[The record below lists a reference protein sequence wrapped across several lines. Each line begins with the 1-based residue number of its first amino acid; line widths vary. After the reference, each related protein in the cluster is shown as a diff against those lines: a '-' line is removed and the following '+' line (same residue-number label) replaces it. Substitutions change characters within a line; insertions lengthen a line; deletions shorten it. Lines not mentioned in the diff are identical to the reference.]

1 MWADPGGADL
11 ARSGLQDELKKK
23 LPFESPEQEA
33 MLNLARTNDTFELAF
48 VRLFRSHKVSPPQY
62 NILRILRG
70 AGGEGLPCLEIAG
83 RMVTCVPDITR
94 LIDRLERAGLVART
108 RSETDRRVVNVSI
121 LAKGLELLGA
131 LDEPVLQLH
140 KRLIGHLSR
149 DELAELNRLLVKAR
163 NPG

>member
-1 MWADPGGADL
+1 MGMNPGGVDL
-11 ARSGLQDELKKK
+11 ARPGLQDELKKR
-23 LPFESPEQEA
+23 LPFDSPEQEA
-33 MLNLARTNDTFELAF
+33 MLNLLRTNDTFELEF
-48 VRLFRSHKVSPPQY
+48 VRLFRQHGLSPPQY

-70 AGGEGLPCLEIAG
+70 SGGEGLPCLEVAG

-108 RSETDRRVVNVSI
+108 RSNEDRRVVQVSI
-121 LAKGLELLGA
+121 LARGLDLLKA
-131 LDEPVLQLH
+131 LDEPVLALH